1 MHRPQMTFH
10 PSPVAPVAP
19 QLQPR
24 ISTSLTDVTERVT
37 RQEMKI
43 EYGEGHRRL
52 LLLIRK
58 DPPHA
63 AFDDRCDTTVQARI
77 AIEQPP

>member
-24 ISTSLTDVTERVT
+24 ISTSLTDVTSRP
-37 RQEMKI
+37 
-43 EYGEGHRRL
+43 EGY
-52 LLLIRK
+52 
-58 DPPHA
+58 A
-63 AFDDRCDTTVQARI
+63 AQDAC
-77 AIEQPP
+77 